1 MPLLVPS
8 KARAFGLMCC
18 ICLLLAL
25 AYLLPL
31 LGATTACTNKETAMR
46 FRILLSLVLF
56 IVVAFVALL
65 PTPEPVPAPDANS
78 FVLGP
83 VHIFNGE
90 EVMPARYDEV
100 RNGIITQLHET
111 APVTNFP
118 FVEGNNKWLMPGL
131 IDAHVHAWGDALE
144 QQLQRGVTTVIDM
157 FGQPAFLAQRQSQR
171 DSPHF
176 TNEAD
181 IFGAGMLITAP
192 HGHGTQFGIQVPTLT
207 DPEQASELVQQRLQQ
222 GSDFIKIVYTTA
234 SASYPHAPS
243 ISYQELTAAI
253 AATHAENKLAVVHIA
268 DHASAE
274 EAVAAGADGLV
285 HGFFDQKISS
295 ELLQAM
301 RANQVF
307 VIPTMAVYE
316 GMLQGTI
323 NDELLFSNSK
333 LAISTA
339 AKITLSQRFDTN
351 MPPAFWQ
358 HLLHNTQAMYAAG
371 IPILAGSD
379 APNPNTAHGW
389 SLIVELLLMEQAGLP
404 ASAVLASATAVTA
417 YAFHLTKRGRIQP
430 GYKAD
435 MLLLEHSPIDDLAVL
450 LTPQQIW
457 KNGFAMKAAVTDT
470 GH

>member
-1 MPLLVPS
+1 MRP
-8 KARAFGLMCC
+8 R
-18 ICLLLAL
+18 ILLAL
-25 AYLLPL
+25 VLL
-31 LGATTACTNKETAMR
+31 AVA
-46 FRILLSLVLF
+46 
-56 IVVAFVALL
+56 AFVALL
-65 PTPEPVPAPDANS
+65 PTPEPAPAPDANS

-83 VHIFNGE
+83 VHVFNGE
-90 EVMPARYDEV
+90 EVVPARYVEV

-111 APVTNFP
+111 APATNLP

-157 FGQPAFLAQRQSQR
+157 FGQPSFLNQRKAHRESVQLSQ
-171 DSPHF
+171 
-176 TNEAD
+176 EAD
-181 IFGAGMLITAP
+181 IFGAGMLVTAP
-192 HGHGTQFGIQVPTLT
+192 HGHGTQFGIQVPTFT
-207 DPEQASELVQQRLQQ
+207 NPEHASAQVQQRLQH

-243 ISYQELTAAI
+243 ISLQVLEASI
-253 AATHAENKLAVVHIA
+253 AAAHAQQKLAVVHIA
-268 DHASAE
+268 DHTSAE

-285 HGFFDQKISS
+285 HSFFDQEISS

-351 MPPAFWQ
+351 MPDAFWQ
-358 HLLHNTQAMYAAG
+358 NLLHNTQAMYAAG
-371 IPILAGSD
+371 ISVLAGSD

-389 SLIVELLLMEQAGLP
+389 SLLVELLLMEQAGLP
-404 ASAVLASATAVTA
+404 AEAVLASATSAPA
-417 YAFHLTKRGRIQP
+417 RAFHLPQRGRIQV

-435 MLLLEHSPIDDLAVL
+435 MLLLEQSPLEHLPGL
-450 LTPQQIW
+450 LTPTQIW
-457 KNGFAMKAAVTDT
+457 KNGFALKD
-470 GH
+470 GL